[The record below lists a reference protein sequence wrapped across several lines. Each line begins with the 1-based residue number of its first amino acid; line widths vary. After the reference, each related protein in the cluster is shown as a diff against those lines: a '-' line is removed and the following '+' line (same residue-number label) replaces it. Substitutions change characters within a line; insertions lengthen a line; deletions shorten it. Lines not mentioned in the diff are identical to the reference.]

1 MCGLPPRRS
10 QAAPQEL
17 VNSGSL
23 PLAGADVVATPW
35 YIDLGG
41 AMPAEGHQSLPA
53 SLTEVSVDG
62 PNTGYR
68 AVGGGDE
75 ISAADGLA
83 GGQGLPLWFRIDL
96 TGHAQVQGAELAQ
109 HVTYLAEC
117 GYRP

>member
-23 PLAGADVVATPW
+23 PLAGADIVATPW

-83 GGQGLPLWFRIDL
+83 GG
-96 TGHAQVQGAELAQ
+96 
-109 HVTYLAEC
+109 
-117 GYRP
+117 